1 VDEHTASNEAP
12 IASHRREAID
22 TLLRLVAQHH
32 EDEGRELSRRPHPF
46 SLTTLELRQGH
57 LAEVL
62 ERLVRVT
69 EDPEAERYPVRER
82 RILREQVQ
90 YVYRYLFVPAYS
102 PRSTTTFLIPECFE
116 LDPISSLLHEVRLRL
131 TPPSE
136 LLTIEQAA
144 EILGIQRTM
153 TYQWI
158 EVGILHPLRVGL
170 HKYLRCERWE
180 VEQIARDRTTAGVAH
195 SLDAGT
201 ARG

>member
-1 VDEHTASNEAP
+1 VEEHSASNEAP
-12 IASHRREAID
+12 ITSDRRQAID
-22 TLLRLVAQHH
+22 TLLRRVAQHY
-32 EDEGRELSRRPHPF
+32 EDEGRELSRRPQPF

-69 EDPEAERYPVRER
+69 EDPEAETYPERER
-82 RILREQVQ
+82 KILREQVQ
-90 YVYRYLFVPAYS
+90 YVYQYLFVPAYS

-144 EILGIQRTM
+144 DMLGIQRTM

-158 EVGILHPLRVGL
+158 EVGILHPLRVGPY
-170 HKYLRCERWE
+170 KYQRCERWE
-180 VEQIARDRTTAGVAH
+180 VEQVARDRNTPDVSLNPAGEA
-195 SLDAGT
+195 
-201 ARG
+201 ARE